1 MVPTLCPAD
10 NKTKDLQCKIIM
22 RFVPT
27 NKLLYNMKKVNSQT
41 CSFCHVETETIE
53 HLFFNCIHAKDI
65 WIYVFHELQ
74 KITGTQ
80 FVPELSS
87 CILCVYDTNVDN
99 YRIINTVMLLV
110 KMCIIHC
117 KYDRNVLSRVAF
129 TTKFMCNVMLLRRL
143 HEKDVFV
150 QLT

>member
-1 MVPTLCPAD
+1 MCLAEKKLSSLKDTDFKYRIKNESIHGSITDDEWENIFMIPTLCPVD
-10 NKTKDLQCKIIM
+10 NKTKDLQYKIVM

-53 HLFFNCIHAKDI
+53 HLFFNCIYVKDI

-87 CILCVYDTNVDN
+87 CILGVYDTNIDN
-99 YRIINTVMLLV
+99 SRIM
-110 KMCIIHC
+110 
-117 KYDRNVLSRVAF
+117 
-129 TTKFMCNVMLLRRL
+129 
-143 HEKDVFV
+143 
-150 QLT
+150 

>member
-1 MVPTLCPAD
+1 MIPTLCPVD
-10 NKTKDLQCKIIM
+10 NKTKDLQYKIIM

-53 HLFFNCIHAKDI
+53 HLFFNCIHVKNI
-65 WIYVFHELQ
+65 WIHVFHELQ

-87 CILCVYDTNVDN
+87 CFLGVYDTNIDN
-99 YRIINTVMLLV
+99 
-110 KMCIIHC
+110 
-117 KYDRNVLSRVAF
+117 SR
-129 TTKFMCNVMLLRRL
+129 
-143 HEKDVFV
+143 
-150 QLT
+150 